1 VADVA
6 VRKRLNPAA
15 RKQQLLEAAIEL
27 FAEQGIGEAK
37 HADIARSVGISTAAT
52 FVYFPTRE
60 ALLNDVVE
68 EIGRYY
74 LAMFEGLEPHTG
86 GAAEI
91 LKQLA
96 GRSMST
102 NEQRPN
108 YMRVWLGWST
118 RFDSGLRSKY
128 LHFQE
133 QMLSKLSEVLWA
145 CEDSISRENRDDARI
160 LMSAA
165 QALSLMKIDGE
176 PEEKLARFTD
186 HTINVVLAY
195 NHKD

>member
-1 VADVA
+1 MVDVV

-15 RKQQLLEAAIEL
+15 RKQQLLEAAIAL

-37 HADIARSVGISTAAT
+37 HADIARRVGISTAAT
-52 FVYFPTRE
+52 FVYFPTRD

-74 LAMFEGLEPHTG
+74 LAMFEGLEPHQG

-102 NEQRPN
+102 NEDRPN

-186 HTINVVLAY
+186 HTIKVVLAY

>member
-1 VADVA
+1 MADVA